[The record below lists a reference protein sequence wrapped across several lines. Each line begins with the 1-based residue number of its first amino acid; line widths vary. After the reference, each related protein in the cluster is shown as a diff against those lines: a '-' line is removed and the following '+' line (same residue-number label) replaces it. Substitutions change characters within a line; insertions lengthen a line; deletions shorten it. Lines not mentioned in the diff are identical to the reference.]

1 MYKLDHNDDDDRKI
15 LADRGLEAMTL
26 LPPDW
31 WFNFTSQYTKTFQRG
46 MDMGIYGLTEPSLLL
61 SYPDP
66 IQTETE
72 RKQVAEN
79 FEACVAEVNNFF
91 DIGVF
96 VDDDDT
102 LIIPEHCPSN
112 LYRCASIRCDWAG
125 CHNGYLLGAV
135 LILDDACFDVYLND
149 TENIQYY
156 DHLKTK
162 HIHIRLGD
170 KIWKCNIK
178 DDVLFKCYYKT
189 RTSELD

>member
-1 MYKLDHNDDDDRKI
+1 MHKLDHNDDDDRKI

-46 MDMGIYGLTEPSLLL
+46 RRMSIYGLTEPSLLL
-61 SYPDP
+61 PHPDP
-66 IQTETE
+66 DCNTETE

-79 FEACVAEVNNFF
+79 FKACVAEVNNFF

-96 VDDDDT
+96 VDDDI
-102 LIIPEHCPSN
+102 LIIPDCPPN
-112 LYRCASIRCDWAG
+112 LKRCASIKCGWQG
-125 CHNGYLLGAV
+125 CCNGYLLGAV

-189 RTSELD
+189 RTSEE